1 MNKLL
6 VNLFNFPSKCSEA
19 SFLNFKTAL
28 SELLWLALVLAEMV
42 LTVLVAAGVGG
53 ERKGVKLFSGKIE
66 QISKMFN
73 SLKNR

>member
-53 ERKGVKLFSGKIE
+53 ERKGVINYFQGK
-66 QISKMFN
+66 
-73 SLKNR
+73 

>member
-6 VNLFNFPSKCSEA
+6 VNLFNFHSKCSEA

-53 ERKGVKLFSGKIE
+53 ERKGVINYFQGK
-66 QISKMFN
+66 
-73 SLKNR
+73 